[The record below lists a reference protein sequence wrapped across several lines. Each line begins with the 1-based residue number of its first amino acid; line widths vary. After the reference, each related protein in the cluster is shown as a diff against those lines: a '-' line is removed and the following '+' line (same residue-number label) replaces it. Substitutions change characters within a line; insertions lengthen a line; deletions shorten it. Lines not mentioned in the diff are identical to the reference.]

1 MPQDSQS
8 HDSFLLAYTGNS
20 LADLREG
27 SHEQAKLLTGA
38 SKNIS
43 RLSSAYARAALY
55 TSKEWD
61 HTSLFKEQ
69 LFSVFIDVLS
79 LFIKPSAR
87 YDMKILTSICYKL
100 QVLFFPSHPRERYS
114 CLKLGE
120 LEEYILLL
128 FKGKKLNEKELE
140 KTF

>member
-43 RLSSAYARAALY
+43 RLSSAYARAALC
-55 TSKEWD
+55 TLAKSG
-61 HTSLFKEQ
+61 TSLFKEQ

-87 YDMKILTSICYKL
+87 YDMKILTSICYEL

-128 FKGKKLNEKELE
+128 FKGKKIE
-140 KTF
+140 